1 MAGVG
6 PAGAY
11 VARLE
16 PAARD
21 RLRERCRELLPEA
34 PFTLAS
40 IAWTARGLA

>member
-1 MAGVG
+1 VVVGAAGDSV
-6 PAGAY
+6 PRLGAS
-11 VARLE
+11 
-16 PAARD
+16 ARD